1 MTNKEKLSLL
11 YGLYYNYCW
20 RQFDEL
26 YNPMVET
33 SHGGWRFCAGETEFS
48 QDPLMIKCNDLIKV
62 SKASQQNTFLRDGT
76 MNWKEF
82 EIDFMPLRKQLNIFL
97 IR

>member
-1 MTNKEKLSLL
+1 MTNNEKLSLL
-11 YGLYYNYCW
+11 YGLYHNYCW
-20 RQFDEL
+20 RKFDKL

-33 SHGGWRFCAGETEFS
+33 SHGDWRFCAGRTEFS

-62 SKASQQNTFLRDGT
+62 SKASQQKTFLTEGK

-82 EIDFMPLRKQLNIFL
+82 EIDFMLLRKQLNIFL